1 MEVGD
6 ALTPLLALLALAVG
20 AAAGLAVLAV
30 DELRRE
36 ARNRPPKCKTC
47 GERHHRHAAH
57 R

>member
-1 MEVGD
+1 MEVGN

-20 AAAGLAVLAV
+20 AAAGLVVLAV

-36 ARNRPPKCKTC
+36 ARNRPPKCTTC
-47 GERHHRHAAH
+47 GEQHHRHAAH